1 MIRVLIADDHPLVR
15 EGLGLIVESGGR
27 HDRRGGGGRRRAG
40 GPAGPETAPDVVV
53 MDLHMPR
60 VDGLAAT
67 AELAGDPVKVL
78 VLSNFDLD
86 EQVVD
91 ALRAGAAGFLPKD
104 VSPEDVVAAIRVV
117 HRGEATVAPRLLTR
131 LIGSFVQAAKVRP
144 ARLASLT
151 PKEREIL
158 TYIAHGHS
166 NSEIAADLDLSPST
180 VKNHIT
186 SVFAKIGARDRAQA
200 VVVAYESGLVRPMG
214 AES

>member
-15 EGLGLIVESGGR
+15 EGLGLIVESTGDMTVVGAAADGAQAVR
-27 HDRRGGGGRRRAG
+27 LAR
-40 GPAGPETAPDVVV
+40 ETEPDVVV
-53 MDLHMPR
+53 MDLHMPH

-67 AELAGDPVKVL
+67 AELAVSPVKVL
-78 VLSNFDLD
+78 ILSNFDLD

-104 VSPEDVVAAIRVV
+104 VSPEDVIAAIRVV

-131 LIGSFVQAAKVRP
+131 LIGSFVRAAKVRP
-144 ARLASLT
+144 ARLAELT

-166 NSEIAADLDLSPST
+166 NSEIATDLELSPST

-200 VVVAYESGLVRPMG
+200 VVVAYESGLVRAMG
-214 AES
+214 AGS